1 MKILKKTVILAAFVS
16 IGVYAAQEGQKN
28 IYLDWKNRPSE
39 KFSDPEAN
47 FNQVKKML
55 LENHY
60 DSKISN
66 EMLYEA
72 ATRGMLSALNPS
84 DQEEWNKL
92 YSPKEY
98 KELQDDLKDEV
109 TGIGVGMK
117 FNEENG
123 IATITNVIPHSAAD
137 SEGIKAGDEIISV
150 EGKLYKGLQFRD
162 LVYAIRGKVGE
173 SVRLKILRGDSILS
187 KKVTREKINWAPVEF
202 TMLKNKLG
210 YIKIHYFSEKS
221 TSLLKQALQKLGQ
234 EQVAALVIDLRLNE
248 GGLFDQAV
256 DSASLFTPKGKTVV
270 RVEARG
276 GKETN
281 QMANDEPVIKNI
293 PIAVLVSAKTSSG
306 AELFAGSLSE
316 NANAKLI
323 GEKTHGKWSAQTLE
337 KLSNGFAYKFT
348 VSMFKTPNGKSYSGT
363 GLAPDVT
370 VASVRESPLE
380 IEDPEKMLEKD
391 ETLRTAA
398 HLLSPNAHL

>member
-187 KKVTREKINWAPVEF
+187 KKVTLEKINWAPVEF